1 MGLGGAKQSAA
12 ETKPLI
18 FQVRG
23 ESQAVKTT
31 SPSPAKSNA

>member
-1 MGLGGAKQSAA
+1 MGLGGAKRSAA

-23 ESQAVKTT
+23 ESRCLDWFPLT
-31 SPSPAKSNA
+31 SKI